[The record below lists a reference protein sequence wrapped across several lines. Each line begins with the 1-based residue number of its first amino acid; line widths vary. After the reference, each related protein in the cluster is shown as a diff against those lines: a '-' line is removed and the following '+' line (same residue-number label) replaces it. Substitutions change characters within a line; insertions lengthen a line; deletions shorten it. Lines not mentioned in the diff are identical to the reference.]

1 MDLNQSEDIYSR
13 IWLYASTEYVIYALA
28 HKMFRNWDPKY
39 RYDACSCF
47 LSLFHGTPSS
57 VSALFAMFIIKDP
70 QNSEIPFGFGSQNS
84 PFQNLVLEFS
94 TSYFIMD
101 LLHYF
106 VFKPHD
112 VLFIAHHLATLFV
125 LLTCRFLVNHGAFA
139 ILVILVLAEITSPV
153 QNVWSLARLRKNDVP
168 MAAKLY
174 NFLSPGFYVLYTVAR
189 GVLAPAYV
197 VNLGCA
203 YASGAADG
211 VIPEIDAA
219 PYHQE
224 LSDTLASESQP
235 QPPSGNSSSSPSD
248 CSNQQQIA
256 FVHEV

>member
-1 MDLNQSEDIYSR
+1 MEAIQPFYCGLRLPHFFLFFS
-13 IWLYASTEYVIYALA
+13 VIYALA

-47 LSLFHGTPSS
+47 LSLFHGTPSF

-70 QNSEIPFGFGSQNS
+70 QNSETPFGFGSQNS
-84 PFQNLVLEFS
+84 AFQNLVLEFS

-174 NFLSPGFYVLYTVAR
+174 NFLSPGFYILYTVAR

-197 VNLGCA
+197 VKLGCA

-211 VIPEIDAA
+211 VIPGWLWGSWLLVT
-219 PYHQE
+219 
-224 LSDTLASESQP
+224 LSGILASLLWVFNHSVVLCKEMSCNKP
-235 QPPSGNSSSSPSD
+235 KLM
-248 CSNQQQIA
+248 
-256 FVHEV
+256 